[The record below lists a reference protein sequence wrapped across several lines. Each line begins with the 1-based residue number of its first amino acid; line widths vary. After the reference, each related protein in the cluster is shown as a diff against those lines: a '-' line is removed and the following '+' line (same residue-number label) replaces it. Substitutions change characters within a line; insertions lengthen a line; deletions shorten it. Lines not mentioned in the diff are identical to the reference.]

1 MDISQWFM
9 VAIFIATFAG
19 LVKFQHVPERV
30 FAAAMLVCL
39 GVSFVSYEDI
49 LTNAVNPGLVTLIL
63 LVLCSFTFERTSVL
77 RRLSTSMTSGSAL
90 LLSAKT
96 LIGTALSSALMS
108 NTAVVASLIS
118 TIKKNKVINPGKLLI
133 PLSFAAI
140 LGGTL
145 TLVGTSTNLIVNS
158 MLIDQGHEGL
168 GFFDFTLIGF
178 VLYLFVYL

>member
-77 RRLSTSMTSGSAL
+77 RRLSTSMTSGSAFT
-90 LLSAKT
+90 SSVKT
-96 LIGTALSSALMS
+96 LIGTAFSSALMS

-158 MLIDQGHEGL
+158 MLIDQGHAGL
-168 GFFDFTLIGF
+168 GFFDFTLIG
-178 VLYLFVYL
+178 VCALLV